1 MFLFI
6 FFYTIFLAIGAI
18 MKNGSLYLFNNV
30 NGLEI
35 LVGVLNIR
43 EVFIN
48 KSFIKQGYVLIG
60 LSHDL
65 KYRKEASWTDMEP
78 FIDNENIF
86 SVESFAKDYS
96 KEIAVIYKF
105 KEQKKLLLS
114 WLEIFQIAAIL
125 KNEVEKSHDVIGQI
139 IMELKSFNDFA
150 KKTY

>member
-1 MFLFI
+1 
-6 FFYTIFLAIGAI
+6 
-18 MKNGSLYLFNNV
+18 MKNGSLYLFKDI
-30 NGLEI
+30 NGLEV

-65 KYRKEASWTDMEP
+65 KYRKEANWTDMEP
-78 FIDNENIF
+78 FISMDSVF
-86 SVESFAKDYS
+86 SIESFTKEYV
-96 KEIAVIYKF
+96 KEIGYVYRF
-105 KEQKKLLLS
+105 KEKKRVNLS

-125 KNEVEKSHDVIGQI
+125 KIEKEKTDEVIEQI
-139 IMELKSFNDFA
+139 YLELQSFGEFA